1 MTELADAGAEAGE
14 NVDRVGTALAKAR
27 TGLGLSVADVAQQLK
42 LAPRQIEALE
52 QDRYD
57 LLPAGTFARG
67 MLRAYARLL
76 KLDPAP
82 LAERIA
88 ARTATP
94 DNAAAV
100 ASARRPI
107 PITDSRRRMNLV
119 YAALSVA
126 ILLVIAGVVF
136 EWQRESSSAAD
147 LSFVPAAA
155 QAPAETQR
163 TEIASAVAA
172 PNLSPLAAAESP
184 APAAAATPAA
194 PAPAAAI
201 ARAAPE
207 VRGAGGAGT
216 RRIVMKFERTSWVE
230 IRGRDGKPLISQLN
244 PGGTEQTVEGRPPF
258 AVVIGNA
265 QYVRLSYDDKPV
277 DLSPHVKVEVARFTL
292 D

>member
-1 MTELADAGAEAGE
+1 LTEGEDAGAEAGGE
-14 NVDRVGTALAKAR
+14 AGASVGSALSKAR
-27 TGLGLSVADVAQQLK
+27 EGLGFSVADVAQQLK

-136 EWQRESSSAAD
+136 EWQRESSSAAG

-172 PNLSPLAAAESP
+172 PNLSPLAAVESP
-184 APAAAATPAA
+184 APAAAPVV

-201 ARAAPE
+201 ARATPE
-207 VRGAGGAGT
+207 IRGAGGAGT
-216 RRIVMKFERTSWVE
+216 RRIVLKFERSSWVE